1 VEAYSFGGNTL
12 TASGT
17 YLDTIS
23 NVAGCDSVITLNL
36 IINQATASTKNDTIC
51 FGTTY
56 AFGSQTLSAT
66 GTYTRT
72 IPNAVGCDSVITL
85 NLFVRPAI
93 NISITQSGLDLT
105 ATAGFTDYFW
115 KLNGANITAA
125 NLNTYTTTSNGA
137 YSVQVVDVNN
147 CSAISNTVNVT
158 SVGIDD
164 VSSLDLTIYPNP
176 VNNVLHISS
185 EIAFDKI
192 QITNPIGDIIKEG
205 LLSSTSIN
213 ITELQA
219 GVYFAKLIDSKGTIV
234 TKKFIKQ

>member
-1 VEAYSFGGNTL
+1 LNVTIAQATAATISKSACGSYSFGGNTL

-36 IINQATASTKNDTIC
+36 TINQATASTKYDTIC
-51 FGTTY
+51 FGITYSFRFSNIECNVVLTTEP
-56 AFGSQTLSAT
+56 L
-66 GTYTRT
+66 
-72 IPNAVGCDSVITL
+72 PNAVGCDSVITL

-158 SVGIDD
+158 
-164 VSSLDLTIYPNP
+164 
-176 VNNVLHISS
+176 
-185 EIAFDKI
+185 
-192 QITNPIGDIIKEG
+192 
-205 LLSSTSIN
+205 
-213 ITELQA
+213 
-219 GVYFAKLIDSKGTIV
+219 
-234 TKKFIKQ
+234 